1 MPRDNNRYPI
11 DEAHTYK
18 PKRVC
23 PTKGCNTKISNAKK
37 PSGEFKWK
45 LCGGCVRRS
54 GGNKFNQ
61 LPKDFKKMNED
72 WRDIVRDSNNDNA
85 LLRRRVQMY
94 YDNLRIGQFIQN
106 IRIDKKT
113 KTIRIKIPRNK
124 ADLFIGRR
132 SSIKSNLERLVKYTV
147 EIIA

>member
-1 MPRDNNRYPI
+1 MAKPE
-11 DEAHTYK
+11 DERIK

-23 PTKGCNTKISNAKK
+23 STKGCNRKIGNAKRVGK
-37 PSGEFKWK
+37 FIYTTCATC
-45 LCGGCVRRS
+45 LRRA
-54 GGNKFNQ
+54 GGNKFNK
-61 LPKDFKKMNED
+61 LPLAFKKTD
-72 WRDIVRDSNNDNA
+72 WRDIVRDSNNDDA

-113 KTIRIKIPRNK
+113 KTIKIKIPRNK
-124 ADLFIGRR
+124 AGLFIGRR
-132 SSIKSNLERLVKYTV
+132 SSIKSNLERLVKHTV

>member
-1 MPRDNNRYPI
+1 MARPDSI
-11 DEAHTYK
+11 EHK

-23 PTKGCNTKISNAKK
+23 PTKGCNTKISNDKYSIGSKK
-37 PSGEFKWK
+37 HGQYKWTKCAGCIRRAGESVIPK
-45 LCGGCVRRS
+45 S
-54 GGNKFNQ
+54 
-61 LPKDFKKMNED
+61 LPKHFKKMNED
-72 WRDIVRDSNNDNA
+72 WRDIVRDSKDDDT

-94 YDNLRIGQFIQN
+94 YDNLRIGQFIHN

-132 SSIKSNLERLVKYTV
+132 SSIKSNLERLVKHTV